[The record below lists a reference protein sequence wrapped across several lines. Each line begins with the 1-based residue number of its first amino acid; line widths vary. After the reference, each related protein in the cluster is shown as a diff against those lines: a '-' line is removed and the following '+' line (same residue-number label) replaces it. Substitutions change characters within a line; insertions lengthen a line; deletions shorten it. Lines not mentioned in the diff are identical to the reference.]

1 MVKSMRSGACLRIL
15 SHVTLSKLLKHLGP
29 QCPYLKNEENNGMY
43 HIGFS
48 LSRYPLARKGILFG
62 CPGME
67 KSLDTRRR

>member
-48 LSRYPLARKGILFG
+48 
-62 CPGME
+62 
-67 KSLDTRRR
+67 